1 MKSSKRLDI
10 FLRRY
15 ESIEGKTY
23 IVTGANSGLGFSVTK
38 HLVRLGA
45 TVIMACRNMEKA
57 SRAKDDILSLYP
69 QAQLTLVPYDQAD
82 FSSISNFVDIISHL
96 NVDGL
101 ILNAGIYHPKKG
113 LVTKEGFP
121 LTIGTNYIG
130 VYFLLK
136 ELSKTTFFKKN
147 GAMRL
152 VFVGS
157 LVWYNMR
164 VKKLMKY
171 LVKDKSDATMQYARS
186 KTAIGALSYFLS
198 HHKDNNYIPLP
209 STIKVH
215 LMHPGVSSTNIV
227 GSSNS
232 SFSETF
238 SRIAHNFLYIFT
250 HHPDVA
256 ALGIIEPLLKKDKS
270 EDFITVP
277 RGLFHV
283 SGYPKSKKYL
293 RNLKKD
299 NLKLIEAT
307 DQAITHI
314 SLKK

>member
-1 MKSSKRLDI
+1 MKANKRIKKFLSKYDSL
-10 FLRRY
+10 
-15 ESIEGKTY
+15 EGKTY
-23 IVTGANSGLGFSVTK
+23 IVTGANSGLGFSATK

-45 TVIMACRNMEKA
+45 TVIMACRNLDKA
-57 SRAKDDILSLYP
+57 KHAKEEIIFLYP
-69 QAQLTLVPYDQAD
+69 DAKLTLVLYDQAD
-82 FSSISNFVDIISHL
+82 FQSISTFVERLSGL
-96 NVDGL
+96 KVDGL

-113 LVTKEGFP
+113 LVTKDGFP

-130 VYFLLK
+130 VYYLLK
-136 ELSKTTFFKKN
+136 ELSKTSFFKEN
-147 GAMRL
+147 DHMLL

-157 LVWYNMR
+157 LVWCNMK
-164 VKKLMKY
+164 VKNLTKY
-171 LVKDKSDATMQYARS
+171 LLIDKSDATMQYARS

-256 ALGIIEPLLKKDKS
+256 ALGIIEPLLNKDKS

-299 NLKLIEAT
+299 NLKLIDAT

-314 SLKK
+314 NLKK

>member
-1 MKSSKRLDI
+1 MKANKRIDKFLSKYDSL
-10 FLRRY
+10 
-15 ESIEGKTY
+15 EGKTY
-23 IVTGANSGLGFSVTK
+23 IVTGANSGLGFSATK

-45 TVIMACRNMEKA
+45 TVIMACRNLDKA
-57 SRAKDDILSLYP
+57 KRAKEQILSLYP
-69 QAQLTLVPYDQAD
+69 DAKLTLVPYDQAD
-82 FSSISNFVDIISHL
+82 FQSISTFVERLSGL
-96 NVDGL
+96 KVDGL

-113 LVTKEGFP
+113 LVTKDGFP

-130 VYFLLK
+130 VYYLLK
-136 ELSKTTFFKKN
+136 ELSKTSFFKEN
-147 GAMRL
+147 DHMLL

-157 LVWYNMR
+157 LVWCNMK
-164 VKKLMKY
+164 VKNLTKY
-171 LVKDKSDATMQYARS
+171 LLIDKSDATMQYARS

-314 SLKK
+314 NLKK